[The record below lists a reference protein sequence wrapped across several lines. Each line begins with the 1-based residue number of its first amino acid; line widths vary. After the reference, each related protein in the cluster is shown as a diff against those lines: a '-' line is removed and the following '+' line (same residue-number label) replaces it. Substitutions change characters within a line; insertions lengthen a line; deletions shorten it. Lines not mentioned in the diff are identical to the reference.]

1 MIHFNELFITP
12 DRKHLIID
20 VSVKSDK
27 YYKDVYI
34 DSIVIDNQDTYV
46 GTGPST
52 TPVYEFTIPTE
63 GTVTLKKL
71 GKTITPTYNY
81 KHWRLELSTSD
92 LTTSSFDGIF
102 FVYVRTKGTP
112 AANTPCGMDNITTM
126 NTLVDLYP
134 YYQQGMQ
141 FIREVGNTCSI
152 PRGFIDHILKL
163 KKLELAVRTG
173 HYPEA
178 IETWKKFFGNSRKVV
193 TKPCSCNGNT

>member
-12 DRKHLIID
+12 DRQHLIID
-20 VSVKSDK
+20 VTVKSDK

-92 LTTSSFDGIF
+92 LTTGSFDGIF

-112 AANTPCGMDNITTM
+112 AADTPCGMDNQTTM
-126 NTLVDLYP
+126 GVVANLYP
-134 YYQQGMQ
+134 FYRTMVNYMK
-141 FIREVGNTCSI
+141 EVEDECEVPKN
-152 PRGFIDHILKL
+152 FIDVLLRFKA
-163 KKLELAVRTG
+163 LELSIRTG
-173 HYPEA
+173 HYAQA
-178 IETWKKFFGNSRKVV
+178 IKYWNKFFKSIKSK
-193 TKPCSCNGNT
+193 TINTGCRCHG